1 MEENTLYIS
10 IEYLSNTTK
19 KLDTLFLL
27 C

>member
-1 MEENTLYIS
+1 MEENPLYIS